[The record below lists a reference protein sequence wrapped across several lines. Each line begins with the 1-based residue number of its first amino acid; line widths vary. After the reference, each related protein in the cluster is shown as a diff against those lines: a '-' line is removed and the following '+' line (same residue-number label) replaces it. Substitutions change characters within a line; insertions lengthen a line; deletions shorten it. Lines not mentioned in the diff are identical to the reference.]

1 MSREKSNVL
10 SGLAHL
16 LLHILKR
23 GAGKGLH
30 EFGPHNDAVV
40 GASRCSKRTPDC
52 LAAEWAALRC
62 HHYLRSNLLL
72 TLEIPKLTCPAHILD
87 RYPDLQRRQHG

>member
-40 GASRCSKRTPDC
+40 GASDVPNELPTV
-52 LAAEWAALRC
+52 W
-62 HHYLRSNLLL
+62 LLNGPL
-72 TLEIPKLTCPAHILD
+72 FVAIITCGPICF
-87 RYPDLQRRQHG
+87 